1 MRGHDLCDD
10 TMNILSLF
18 RVNAWVIVCGVIGK
32 KRKNGQKV
40 SKVCACSPPCG
51 GGAESWSRSWIKL
64 SEEMRWRIVLRW
76 KDEKKGTQAIAKE
89 LGISRS
95 KVQDLIQKYQESG
108 TIHDRPRP
116 GRKRKLS
123 DAEIKKAAKQAKSGK
138 SAPVIARSFS
148 KSTPQNSKTRA
159 KTISD
164 RTVQRRLK
172 EAGLKYLVV
181 QEQDQPTPAQ
191 IQKRLAYARA
201 RKHFDRKPVLFTD
214 EK

>member
-1 MRGHDLCDD
+1 MPAPLLVGVELNPGPGHGS
-10 TMNILSLF
+10 N
-18 RVNAWVIVCGVIGK
+18 W
-32 KRKNGQKV
+32 
-40 SKVCACSPPCG
+40 
-51 GGAESWSRSWIKL
+51 
-64 SEEMRWRIVLRW
+64 SEEMRWRIVLKW
-76 KDEKKGTQAIAKE
+76 KDEKKGTPAIAKE

-116 GRKRKLS
+116 SRKRKLS
-123 DAEIKKAAKQAKSGK
+123 DEEIKKATKQAKFGK
-138 SAPVIARSFS
+138 SAPVIARSLS

-172 EAGLKYLVV
+172 EAGLKYLVI

-191 IQKRLAYARA
+191 IQKRRVC
-201 RKHFDRKPVLFTD
+201 KS
-214 EK
+214 